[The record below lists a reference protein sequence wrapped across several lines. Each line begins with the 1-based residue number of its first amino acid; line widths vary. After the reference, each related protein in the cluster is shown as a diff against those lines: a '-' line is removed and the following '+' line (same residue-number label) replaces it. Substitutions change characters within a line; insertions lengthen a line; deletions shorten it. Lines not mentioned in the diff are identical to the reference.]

1 MDLINIT
8 ACDRE
13 PIHIPGAIQPHGL
26 LLVADRASLSVNMAA
41 GDIEGRLGAGDWLF
55 RPLSDFIGVALAAR
69 AAGAPEGPA
78 GLFLGRIETAGAE
91 RLDVS
96 VHATADA
103 LFVEFE
109 PASTDPSPAAFV
121 LSELE
126 AATTE
131 FQNTDNIQELCDVA
145 AKKFRALTGFDR
157 VMVYRFLDDESG
169 RVVAESRRED
179 LGSFLHHH
187 FPASDIPRQAR
198 ALYVRNLVRTIPTI
212 DYQAAPLRPPGPAA
226 ALDMSDC
233 ALRSVSPIHL
243 QYLRNMGVCASA
255 SVSIVTGGRLWGLIA
270 CHNMQPLGLPHD
282 ARSVCRALAV
292 ALAQQIKAREERETY
307 REQMRLTNLS
317 AGLVEVLAREGPLHE
332 AVSNHLAELARML
345 RSDGVA
351 ILRGSD
357 LIASGEGPKNQEI
370 SALARWIASRGKT
383 SFSTDR
389 LAQLYPEAAAYR
401 ARASGVAAAVLSFEE
416 PWLILW
422 FRAEKIEIVK
432 WAGNP
437 HKDAQAGAAGELTP
451 RASFEMWS
459 ETVLGRARDWSLA
472 EIEAAGRLA
481 SAVLEA
487 RQNWRVRDLNRRL
500 TDTLKDK
507 DLLLEQKQYLIG
519 EVNHRVQNSLQLVSS
534 FLTLQGM
541 QSQDANLRGSIDEAN
556 RRIGAVALL
565 HRRLYRGDQ
574 IEIVELSRYFEE
586 LVADAIVALG
596 SGWAEHITLDLAPV
610 SASTDQAVVLGLIL
624 TELLINANK
633 YAYGGAPGPVAL
645 KLGEEHGRLRLVLS
659 DKGAGKGPA
668 ARKGFG
674 ARMLEALVSQL
685 GGELTYEDNKPGL
698 RVTLSAPLRGP
709 A

>member
-13 PIHIPGAIQPHGL
+13 PIHVPGAIQPHGL
-26 LLVADRASLSVNMAA
+26 LLVAGRESLSVNMAA
-41 GDIEGRLGAGDWLF
+41 GDVEGRLGAGDWLS
-55 RPLSDFIGVALAAR
+55 RPLSDFIGEAWAAR
-69 AAGAPEGPA
+69 AAETPEGPA

-96 VHATADA
+96 VHATKDV

-109 PASTDPSPAAFV
+109 PASTDASPAAFV

-131 FQNTDNIQELCDVA
+131 FQNTDNIQQLCDVA
-145 AKKFRALTGFDR
+145 AEKFRALTGFDR
-157 VMVYRFLDDESG
+157 VMVYRFLDDDSG
-169 RVVAESRRED
+169 RVVAESRCED

-212 DYQAAPLRPPGPAA
+212 DYQAVPLRPSGPTA
-226 ALDMSDC
+226 ALDLSDC

-270 CHNMQPLGLPHD
+270 CHNMQPLGLTHD
-282 ARSVCRALAV
+282 ARNVCRALAV
-292 ALAQQIKAREERETY
+292 SLAQQIKAREEAETY
-307 REQMRLTNLS
+307 REQLRLTNFS
-317 AGLVEVLAREGPLHE
+317 AGLVEVLAREGSLND

-351 ILRGSD
+351 ILRGAD
-357 LIASGEGPKNQEI
+357 LIAGGEGPKNHEI
-370 SALARWIASRGKT
+370 SALARWIVSRGKT

-401 ARASGVAAAVLSFEE
+401 APASGVVAAVLSFEE

-437 HKDAQAGAAGELTP
+437 HKDPQAGAAAELTP

-459 ETVLGRARDWSLA
+459 ETVFGRARDWSLA
-472 EIEAAGRLA
+472 EIEASAQLA

-500 TDTLKDK
+500 TDTLRDK

-541 QSQDANLRGSIDEAN
+541 QSQDSSLRAAIDEAN

-565 HRRLYRGDQ
+565 HKRLYRGDQ
-574 IEIVELSRYFEE
+574 IEILELSRYFEE
-586 LVADAIVALG
+586 LVADAIIALG
-596 SGWAEHITLDLAPV
+596 SGWTENITLDLAPV
-610 SASTDQAVVLGLIL
+610 SASTDQAIALGLIL

-633 YAYGGAPGPVAL
+633 YAYGGAPGPVVL
-645 KLGEEHGRLRLVLS
+645 KLSEEHGNLRLVLS
-659 DKGAGKGPA
+659 DRGAGKAPA

-709 A
+709 P